1 VNLSRSLSI
10 NGSNRWTRLGSGG
23 KCFVAENSVP
33 CAVIPTNKKLE
44 IFGCCANTLELRG
57 NACRVEGI
65 TLLPQGRWFVG
76 IALLAFGINPKTMD
90 LIDSSKIDQYINNEE
105 QNNEEKKDDYS
116 YNPPALPSSLQPL
129 KKDEEKKDDYNIDP
143 PPLPSSLLPP
153 PLPSSLQPPP
163 LPPHSSSMLPPP
175 PGGSSILPSFG
186 GGSILP
192 PLQPSP
198 NGHLGSVLPP
208 PLPTFNGGLS
218 SILPPSPGKSNKKN
232 TNKNTFEDVWNWIKE
247 KDKFSLG
254 QSPDKYRIKEAL
266 KFHSS
271 CMELGEELKVQP
283 ESIKALCKLF
293 DGLDG
298 KTMTVWDGYDTSLR
312 EANASMRSKPTQK
325 PKTITTYSMSNAEKG
340 SSKPKSGSKEAAY
353 SHLKLLKPSNQ
364 AKSRAAAARA
374 RAKASQE
381 QEAVTQTTPF
391 TNGGGSGKQSKS
403 QKKNNYKTRK
413 ERKNTANKS
422 SPTSIETKKSSKKVY
437 LCPSCDERF
446 ETQDK
451 CESHIQMCSF
461 GLVKHLKPIVKED
474 DDAKPAKESKP
485 TSRSSDASQSSN
497 NHNDPNS
504 KTKKNRKRRDRRNR
518 NKNKGP
524 QQGTES

>member
-23 KCFVAENSVP
+23 KCYVAENSVP

-105 QNNEEKKDDYS
+105 QNDEEKKDDYS

-163 LPPHSSSMLPPP
+163 LPPHSSSSILPPP
-175 PGGSSILPSFG
+175 SGSSILPSFG

-192 PLQPSP
+192 PLVPSS

-208 PLPTFNGGLS
+208 PLPTFSGGS
-218 SILPPSPGKSNKKN
+218 SILPPSSGKSNKKN
-232 TNKNTFEDVWNWIKE
+232 TDKNTFEDVWNWIKE

-325 PKTITTYSMSNAEKG
+325 PKTITTYSKSNVEKG
-340 SSKPKSGSKEAAY
+340 GSKPKSDSKEY

-364 AKSRAAAARA
+364 AKSRAAVARA

-381 QEAVTQTTPF
+381 QEAVTQTTY

-403 QKKNNYKTRK
+403 QKKYKTRK

-422 SPTSIETKKSSKKVY
+422 PPTTIETKKSSKKFY

-461 GLVKHLKPIVKED
+461 GLVKHLKPIVK
-474 DDAKPAKESKP
+474 DAKPAKESKP

-497 NHNDPNS
+497 ANDPNS

-524 QQGTES
+524 QQGTEA